1 MRCPH
6 CGEPVQPGQERC
18 FACGEKLR
26 VRRLHRGTGP
36 DPRIIIFAAVL
47 FVIALAGIM
56 GVLLSGKKKQTAARK
71 PVRVKPAVQL
81 QDSLRGKRV
90 SDSQKVRTGDEELM
104 RLRERVEKVRARYEK
119 VRAQVLGEK
128 PTPEQQNLM
137 SQIQRELGTMNSRIA
152 ELGAGVSSARRNEI
166 QAEIAE
172 IERRLNKLISD
183 FARAPKSR

>member
-71 PVRVKPAVQL
+71 PVRVRPAVQL
-81 QDSLRGKRV
+81 QDSLRRGGTADR
-90 SDSQKVRTGDEELM
+90 Q
-104 RLRERVEKVRARYEK
+104 VRARYEK